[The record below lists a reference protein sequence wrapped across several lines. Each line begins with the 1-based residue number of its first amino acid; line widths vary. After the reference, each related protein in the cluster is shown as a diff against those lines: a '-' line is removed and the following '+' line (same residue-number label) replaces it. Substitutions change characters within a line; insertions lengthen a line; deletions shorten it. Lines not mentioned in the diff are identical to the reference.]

1 MDPRLEQLVSA
12 LVARRI
18 EDSLHVVQEALAAW
32 GRGEK
37 ELYEVHAAVLRHG
50 ARTSALSARVAR
62 AGIEGPLQLLRDALE
77 AGLLERE
84 EFVKLARRD
93 PEEVPPPPPLDE
105 EAIGQ
110 TAPPMPP
117 KRSVMETLLEAGAVL
132 VHVDSRREGVQV
144 PVEHAGQAKL
154 VLRFGHALTPP
165 IPDLAVDDDGV
176 RGTLTFRG
184 RPFLCQLPWGAIYA
198 LVGDDGR
205 GLIWPEDV
213 PAEVRDELGR
223 AGGKDQVDRT
233 PPPRAPKPPGRGHL
247 KLV

>member
-1 MDPRLEQLVSA
+1 
-12 LVARRI
+12 
-18 EDSLHVVQEALAAW
+18 
-32 GRGEK
+32 
-37 ELYEVHAAVLRHG
+37 
-50 ARTSALSARVAR
+50 
-62 AGIEGPLQLLRDALE
+62 
-77 AGLLERE
+77 
-84 EFVKLARRD
+84 
-93 PEEVPPPPPLDE
+93 
-105 EAIGQ
+105 
-110 TAPPMPP
+110 MPP

-132 VHVDSRREGVQV
+132 VHVDSRREGVKV
-144 PVEHAGQAKL
+144 PVEHAGQPKL

-165 IPDLAVDDDGV
+165 IPDLSVDDEGV

-184 RPFLCQLPWGAIYA
+184 RPFACELPWSAIYA

-223 AGGKDQVDRT
+223 AGGKDQLDRT

>member
-1 MDPRLEQLVSA
+1 MDPRLEELVSQ

-18 EDSLHVVQEALAAW
+18 EDSLHKVEEALAAW
-32 GRGEK
+32 RRGEK

-62 AGIEGPLQLLRDALE
+62 AGIEGPLHLLRDALE
-77 AGLLERE
+77 AGLLDRE
-84 EFVKLARRD
+84 EFTQLARRA
-93 PEEVPPPPPLDE
+93 PEDVPAQPPLDE

-117 KRSVMETLLEAGAVL
+117 KRSVMETLLDAGPVL
-132 VHVDSRREGVQV
+132 VHLDSRRDGVKV

-154 VLRFGHALTPP
+154 VLRFGYHLSPP
-165 IPDLAVDDDGV
+165 IPDLCVDEDGV

-184 RPFLCQLPWGAIYA
+184 QSFACDLPWEAVYA

-213 PAEVRDELGR
+213 PSEVRDELGR
-223 AGGKDQVDRT
+223 GAAEQT
-233 PPPRAPKPPGRGHL
+233 PPPTKTSPQKGGGRGNHL

>member
-1 MDPRLEQLVSA
+1 MDPRLEELVSA

-18 EDSLHVVQEALAAW
+18 EDSLHKVEEALAAW
-32 GRGEK
+32 RRGEQ

-77 AGLLERE
+77 VGLLGRD
-84 EFVKLARRD
+84 EFQKLARRS
-93 PEEVPPPPPLDE
+93 PEDVPPPPPLDE
-105 EAIGQ
+105 EAIGH

-117 KRSVMETLLEAGAVL
+117 KRSVMETLLDAGAVL
-132 VHVDSRREGVQV
+132 VHVDSRRDGVKV
-144 PVEHAGQAKL
+144 PVEHADQPKL
-154 VLRFGHALTPP
+154 VLRFGHQLSPP
-165 IPDLAVDDDGV
+165 IPDLDVDDHGV

-184 RPFLCQLPWGAIYA
+184 QPFACDLPWGSVYA

-213 PAEVRDELGR
+213 PSEVRDELGKGPT
-223 AGGKDQVDRT
+223 ADRT
-233 PPPRAPKPPGRGHL
+233 PPPSNKPSPPKGSHL